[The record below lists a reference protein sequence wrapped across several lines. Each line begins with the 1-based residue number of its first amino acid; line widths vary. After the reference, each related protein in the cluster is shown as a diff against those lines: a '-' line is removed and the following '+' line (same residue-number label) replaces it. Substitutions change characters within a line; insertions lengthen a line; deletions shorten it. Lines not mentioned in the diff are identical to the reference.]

1 MRQKRQHRIVRGE
14 RGQALVEFAVAS
26 VVFLMTVFG
35 TLQFGLMIW
44 NYNMISNLAQEG
56 ARWASVR
63 GSSSTITN
71 ASSSDVQAFID
82 TRSTGITVTST
93 TTPDPV
99 GAQGTIVT
107 VQVQTTFA
115 PLTGIVPMST
125 LTLSSTAQMVV
136 SR

>member
-1 MRQKRQHRIVRGE
+1 MRQIPHRIVRGE

-26 VVFLMTVFG
+26 VVFLMTIFG

-44 NYNMISNLAQEG
+44 HYNMISNLAQEG

-71 ASSSDVQAFID
+71 ATSSDVQTFID
-82 TRSTGITVTST
+82 SRSTGITVTAT
-93 TTPDPV
+93 TTPSPV
-99 GAQGTIVT
+99 GAQGSIVT

>member
-1 MRQKRQHRIVRGE
+1 MRKRQHRIVRGQC
-14 RGQALVEFAVAS
+14 GQALVEFAIAS
-26 VVFLMTVFG
+26 VVFLMTIFG
-35 TLQFGLMIW
+35 TLQFGLMVW
-44 NYNMISNLAQEG
+44 HYNMISNLAQEG

-63 GSSSTITN
+63 GTTSTILN
-71 ASSSDVQAFID
+71 AGSGDVQTFID
-82 TRSTGITVTST
+82 SRSTGITVTAT

-99 GAQGTIVT
+99 GAQGSIVT

-115 PLTGIVPMST
+115 PLTGIVSMST